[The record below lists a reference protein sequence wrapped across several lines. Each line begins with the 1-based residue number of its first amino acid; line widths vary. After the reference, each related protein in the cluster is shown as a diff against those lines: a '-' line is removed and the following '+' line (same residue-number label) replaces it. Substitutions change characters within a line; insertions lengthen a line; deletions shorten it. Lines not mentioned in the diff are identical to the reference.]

1 MKHVLPSLER
11 LIRTTFHI
19 IGPAD
24 LELYQKGHPVAED
37 FPVFVKQPSG
47 PYGLL
52 APSTEADGR
61 LRIMDVR
68 TIQAEESFLNIS
80 SAFCSCSLAIV
91 LQDGEPAGYVAASD
105 VIEAVVAAHRH
116 LEAYF
121 STTLEALN
129 PDVAITLI
137 DDEGRVAGWTTG
149 AEHIFSIQKNEI
161 IGKPASDFFPVDR
174 LQSLK
179 TLETG
184 ESVQKNSIGPGR
196 TCSFSLTRPP

>member
-52 APSTEADGR
+52 APSTEADGK

-80 SAFCSCSLAIV
+80 SAFSSCSLAIV
-91 LQDGEPAGYVAASD
+91 LQDGEPRRVMSRPAMSSRLSSQPIGIWRLIFRPPWKRLTRTSPSRSLTMKAAW
-105 VIEAVVAAHRH
+105 
-116 LEAYF
+116 L
-121 STTLEALN
+121 
-129 PDVAITLI
+129 
-137 DDEGRVAGWTTG
+137 GWTTG

-161 IGKPASDFFPVDR
+161 IGKPASDFFP
-174 LQSLK
+174 L
-179 TLETG
+179 
-184 ESVQKNSIGPGR
+184 IGCNR
-196 TCSFSLTRPP
+196 